1 MEKMVEMPKDEK
13 LLKTGTTGL
22 ALRYD
27 GGVII
32 AADKR
37 VSAGYIIGKNA
48 EKIHLLTNN
57 IGMAISG
64 LVSDAMSL
72 VDVMKAELKLYRFDN
87 ALEPTVKVAAS
98 LLGVITHGAYRRY
111 FPYWTQL
118 IVGGAD
124 ITGPHLY
131 NIDPSGA
138 VSEDNFMVIGSGSL
152 FALSKLDDGW
162 KERLSKDDARRLTIQ
177 ALKLAISRDLY
188 TGDGFNIFF
197 FTKDGSEKESVNLK
211 TVEA

>member
-1 MEKMVEMPKDEK
+1 MEKMVEMPKDDK

-22 ALRYD
+22 ALLYD

-37 VSAGYIIGKNA
+37 VSAGYVVGKNA
-48 EKIHLLTNN
+48 EKIHLLTDN

-72 VDVMKAELKLYRFDN
+72 VDVMRAELKLYKFDN
-87 ALEPTVKVAAS
+87 ALDPTVKVAAS
-98 LLGVITHGAYRRY
+98 LLSVITHGAYRRY
-111 FPYWTQL
+111 FPYWTSL

-124 ITGPHLY
+124 VTGSHLY
-131 NIDPSGA
+131 SIDPSGA
-138 VSEDNFMVIGSGSL
+138 VADDNFMVIGSGSL
-152 FALSKLDDGW
+152 FALSKLEDGW
-162 KERLSKDDARRLTIQ
+162 KEGLSKDEARTLAIQ

-197 FTKDGSEKESVNLK
+197 FSKDGSEKESVDLK
-211 TVEA
+211 LVEA